1 MGPFLITFKLAGSEN
16 GNSACKYDYRGEKAE
31 GNWLAKT
38 FCNRM
43 WHFAFRS
50 LVQPKSEGWKGIN
63 IIR

>member
-1 MGPFLITFKLAGSEN
+1 MGTLVVNII
-16 GNSACKYDYRGEKAE
+16 RGEKAE

-50 LVQPKSEGWKGIN
+50 LVLVQPMSERWKGID
-63 IIR
+63 II